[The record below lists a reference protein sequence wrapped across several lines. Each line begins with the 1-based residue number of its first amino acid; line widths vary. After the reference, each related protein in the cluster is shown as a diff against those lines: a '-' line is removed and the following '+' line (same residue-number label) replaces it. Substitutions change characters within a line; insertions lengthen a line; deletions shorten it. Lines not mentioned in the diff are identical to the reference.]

1 MTQEVLYKYRGLSN
15 LKRFLEII
23 LNKKFYGALYS
34 ELNDP
39 MEGKF
44 RYNYKIPHG
53 IIEALKDQKQKT
65 YICSLS
71 KRNDIGIMW
80 THYAEEHKG
89 CCIEVE
95 VTAKSWKRIEVKYQS
110 SSIEISD
117 TSSLLDILKIKS
129 IQWNYEEEVRY
140 IKTPKD
146 RKALSIKIKRIFLG
160 YKLNKPEFNF
170 YKKLI
175 QTLNPSIE
183 VVKMKKDSLDFGYK
197 E

>member
-1 MTQEVLYKYRGLSN
+1 MKKEVLYKYRGLSN

-23 LNKKFYGALYS
+23 LNKKLYGALYT

-39 MEGKF
+39 MEG
-44 RYNYKIPHG
+44 NYKIPHE
-53 IIEALKDQKQKT
+53 IIEDLKDQKQKT

-71 KRNDIGIMW
+71 KKNDIGIMW

-89 CCIEVE
+89 CCIEIE
-95 VTAKSWKRIEVKYQS
+95 VTAKSWERIEVKYQS
-110 SSIEISD
+110 SSFKIAD
-117 TSSLLDILKIKS
+117 TSSLSDILKIKS

-140 IKTPKD
+140 IKTAKD
-146 RKALSIKIKRIFLG
+146 REALSIKIKRIFLG
-160 YKLNKPEFNF
+160 YKLKASEFNF

-175 QTLNPSIE
+175 QTLDPSIE
-183 VVKMKKDSLDFGYK
+183 VVKMKKESLDFGYK

>member
-1 MTQEVLYKYRGLSN
+1 MTKEVLYKYRGLSN

-23 LNKKFYGALYS
+23 LNKEIYGALYT

-39 MEGKF
+39 MEGYF

-53 IIEALKDQKQKT
+53 IIETLKDQKQKT

-95 VTAKSWKRIEVKYQS
+95 VTAKSWRRIEVAYQLS
-110 SSIEISD
+110 SVEISD

-140 IKTPKD
+140 IKTAKD

-160 YKLNKPEFNF
+160 YKLNKSEFNF
-170 YKKLI
+170 YVKLI
-175 QTLNPSIE
+175 KILNPSIE

>member
-1 MTQEVLYKYRGLSN
+1 MKKEVLYKYRGLSN

-23 LNKKFYGALYS
+23 LNKKLYGALYT

-39 MEGKF
+39 MEGSF
-44 RYNYKIPHG
+44 RYNYKIPHE
-53 IIEALKDQKQKT
+53 IIEDLKDQKQKT

-71 KRNDIGIMW
+71 KKNDIGIMW

-89 CCIEVE
+89 CCIEIE
-95 VTAKSWKRIEVKYQS
+95 VTAKSWERIEVKYQS
-110 SSIEISD
+110 SSFKIAD
-117 TSSLLDILKIKS
+117 TSSLSDILKIKS

-140 IKTPKD
+140 IKTAKD
-146 RKALSIKIKRIFLG
+146 REALYIKIQRIFLG
-160 YKLNKPEFNF
+160 YKLKASEFNF

-175 QTLNPSIE
+175 QTLDPSIE
-183 VVKMKKDSLDFGYK
+183 VVKMKKESLDFGYK